1 MPDNRR
7 DIIEYGAYLSWT
19 LTVIC
24 NFEFT
29 YQAVVGVEEAVM
41 GLENLLSAACKQVAI
56 PHLRYHNEILIE
68 AKI

>member
-1 MPDNRR
+1 MPDYRQ
-7 DIIEYGAYLSWT
+7 DFIEYGAYLSWT

-41 GLENLLSAACKQVAI
+41 GWENL
-56 PHLRYHNEILIE
+56 
-68 AKI
+68 